1 MQNIPKQPFQDD
13 KGDNTTFRQHKNKEK
28 PHIGLWMNSKKSAQE
43 TAWGDIMIKKAVIPA
58 AGLGTRFLPATKAQP
73 KEMLPIVDK
82 PAIQYIVEEAI
93 ASGIED
99 IIIITGRNKRAIE
112 DHFDK
117 SVEMELLLQKN
128 GKVKMLEEIREISNL
143 ADIHYVRQ
151 KEPLGLGHAIL
162 CAKKFIGSQPFAVL
176 LGDDIIDAEKP
187 ALLQMIEQYNKMGT
201 SILGCDE
208 VPISEVNK
216 YGIVGYSEQREEL
229 YKVDSLVEKP
239 PIEKAPS
246 AHAIIGRYILTP
258 AIFEMLENSKPD
270 SKGEWQLTDALH
282 ALLGRERIYSYLIK
296 GNRYDTGD
304 KFGFLKA
311 SIDFA
316 LQRPELKEKLLLYLK
331 QIHQ

>member
-1 MQNIPKQPFQDD
+1 
-13 KGDNTTFRQHKNKEK
+13 
-28 PHIGLWMNSKKSAQE
+28 
-43 TAWGDIMIKKAVIPA
+43 MIKKAVIPA